1 MKRAW
6 HDMVLPCPHKLTNQ
20 IVCPLLVEGG
30 NSITL
35 SLCCALHWVSV
46 VYFCGILDQIL
57 DLILTQICINYCS
70 NRVGIHTHMYW
81 GKDKPMATK
90 RAVMKPVKRM
100 TLTRTMHEKIVIM
113 LYGTEQSMAFCPP
126 SFNTQILTC
135 SIAKA
140 PVALMAW
147 GWKSLCPCV
156 VTPECW
162 LMLWEWLDSPPKKK
176 KKHRNVNF
184 EWQFFYSKPYPVFPD
199 SDKAADNKMDTFLP
213 EAQRSKITELLHVYE
228 WLMWK
233 LMRL

>member
-1 MKRAW
+1 MKRTW

-113 LYGTEQSMAFCPP
+113 LYGTEQGMAFCPP

-147 GWKSLCPCV
+147 GWKSLCPHV
-156 VTPECW
+156 VMPECW
-162 LMLWEWLDSPPKKK
+162 LVLWEWLDSPPPKK
-176 KKHRNVNF
+176 
-184 EWQFFYSKPYPVFPD
+184 E
-199 SDKAADNKMDTFLP
+199 AAQKC
-213 EAQRSKITELLHVYE
+213 
-228 WLMWK
+228 
-233 LMRL
+233 